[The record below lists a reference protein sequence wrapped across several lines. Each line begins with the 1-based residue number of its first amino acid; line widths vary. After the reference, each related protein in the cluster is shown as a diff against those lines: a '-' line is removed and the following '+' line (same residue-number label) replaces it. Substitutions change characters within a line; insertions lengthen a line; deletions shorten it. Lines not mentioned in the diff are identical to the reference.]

1 MTPRTPATT
10 PVTGTPDV
18 APAGVAFAADQ
29 ARLARRRRRVR
40 LTVVAAATLSMTLA
54 SCSSSDDGKPASS
67 SGSSASS
74 KASGSAGASA
84 PADGNRTQADTG
96 LPTQAE
102 LDAATGDVSKL
113 TTKQLAGQ
121 VIVGYYQGTSPQ
133 AAADAVRRNGLGGVI
148 IMGDNVPSNPTDESA
163 GLPAVTK
170 AVQAAVKESGRSWP
184 AVIGIDQ
191 EGGPVTR
198 ITSGVTP
205 LPGAMAYGAADDAA
219 LATQLAKDEGQEL
232 RSLGVTMNF
241 APDAD
246 VTVGPSDPTIGVRSP
261 SSDPQRVARAV
272 NAQVAG
278 YQQAGIVPV
287 IKHFPGHGSV
297 TTDTHV
303 DYAVQAQSVEQLMKR
318 DWVPFASASKAGVPA
333 IMTAHIV
340 VKDVDPN
347 VPSTL
352 SPKVLTGQLRDK
364 LGFKGL
370 IVTDGMNMGAIVKK
384 FDRGG
389 AAAVSALEAGAD
401 VVLMP
406 ADASAS
412 VSAIEKAVASGAL
425 TRQRLIESA
434 ARIVATTRHQHVSA
448 PDASVRGS
456 HDDDARRLAKASI
469 TQLGGRCGRDL
480 VGSRVR
486 VEGGTAEHRATLTK
500 ELKAR
505 GVDVG
510 LQGTRVN
517 LLEGGVYNA
526 GESSAGGGAEATSP
540 GTSGAIK
547 AGNSGVQIALDTPY
561 PLALRGSDT
570 VGLAAYGSTQPT
582 FAALADVLTGK
593 AKAGGTLPVAVG
605 KDGVG
610 SSACR

>member
-1 MTPRTPATT
+1 MTPRTPATA
-10 PVTGTPDV
+10 PVAGTPDV

-29 ARLARRRRRVR
+29 ARLAPRRRRVR
-40 LTVVAAATLSMTLA
+40 LTVVAVATLSMTLA
-54 SCSSSDDGKPASS
+54 SCSSSDDGKPVSS

-219 LATQLAKDEGQEL
+219 LATQLAKDEGREL

-412 VSAIEKAVASGAL
+412 VLS
-425 TRQRLIESA
+425 LIH
-434 ARIVATTRHQHVSA
+434 I
-448 PDASVRGS
+448 
-456 HDDDARRLAKASI
+456 
-469 TQLGGRCGRDL
+469 
-480 VGSRVR
+480 
-486 VEGGTAEHRATLTK
+486 
-500 ELKAR
+500 
-505 GVDVG
+505 
-510 LQGTRVN
+510 
-517 LLEGGVYNA
+517 
-526 GESSAGGGAEATSP
+526 
-540 GTSGAIK
+540 
-547 AGNSGVQIALDTPY
+547 
-561 PLALRGSDT
+561 
-570 VGLAAYGSTQPT
+570 
-582 FAALADVLTGK
+582 
-593 AKAGGTLPVAVG
+593 
-605 KDGVG
+605 
-610 SSACR
+610 